1 MKLVKTLAI
10 IIFSGILAFNLQ
22 LQAQAQE
29 KDPAELYA
37 VIETDR
43 GTLEFLLYKSVAP
56 ITVANFVNLATRG
69 YYDGLSFH
77 RVIDDFMAQGG
88 DPFGDGSGGPGYT
101 IQDEFIPGLS
111 NVQGTIS
118 MANTG
123 QPNSGGSQFFI
134 NLVNNTG
141 LDWDKS
147 PFTSKHPVFGHVVEN
162 FNVVELIGLVDVNA
176 SDRPTEDVVINSLRV
191 TPTLSVESKTLPIK
205 LQVFPNPVTSESK
218 LKVEMES
225 AQAIDLKL
233 FDLQGKLLNDVHFDQ
248 APSSFEFQ
256 LADLVDAL
264 PSNLYI
270 IEMSAEDGFVW
281 RQKLLVD

>member
-1 MKLVKTLAI
+1 MRKLLIALLLVPMLSFGQTHVTFYTTLGD
-10 IIFSGILAFNLQ
+10 F
-22 LQAQAQE
+22 
-29 KDPAELYA
+29 
-37 VIETDR
+37 
-43 GTLEFLLYKSVAP
+43 TLLMEDTLSP
-56 ITVANFVNLATRG
+56 ITNNNFLDLVNDE
-69 YYDGLSFH
+69 YYDGVIFH
-77 RVIDDFMAQGG
+77 RVIDGFMIQGG
-88 DPFGDGSGGPGYT
+88 DPTGTGSGGPGYT

-191 TPTLSVESKTLPIK
+191 TPTLSVESKTSPIK

>member
-1 MKLVKTLAI
+1 MAFTHIEIQLETGNVKIKLRPDLAPNHVQRVTE
-10 IIFSGILAFNLQ
+10 LASEGF
-22 LQAQAQE
+22 
-29 KDPAELYA
+29 
-37 VIETDR
+37 
-43 GTLEFLLYKSVAP
+43 
-56 ITVANFVNLATRG
+56 
-69 YYDGLSFH
+69 YDGVVFH
-77 RVIDDFMAQGG
+77 RVIPNFMAQTG
-88 DPFGDGSGGPGYT
+88 DPTGTGSGGPGYT